1 MPVIVVD
8 TGDTVMTRTWSW
20 HPGSGLRDEISTG
33 RVGKDNSRREDRVSK
48 DMEVKKM
55 SFVEQPRV
63 ICGQKEVVE
72 SWKMNSEKVF
82 GATFR
87 QF

>member
-1 MPVIVVD
+1 MVD

-55 SFVEQPRV
+55 SELCRATQSHLWPERS
-63 ICGQKEVVE
+63 CRVVE
-72 SWKMNSEKVF
+72 DE
-82 GATFR
+82 FR
-87 QF
+87 KGVWGHI